1 MFLEN
6 PYSVYE
12 EQVSFPCYM
21 KEIAWTQFESDA
33 GGRAEYAE
41 EWANDKVIIY
51 KIDCLDGSIFIYF
64 P

>member
-12 EQVSFPCYM
+12 EQVCFPCYM
-21 KEIAWTQFESDA
+21 KEVAWIQFADD
-33 GGRAEYAE
+33 GGDSTVSE